1 MFRWCSRR
9 DATSQTNRPGDPGRR
24 GAGYL
29 HSGSARSWS
38 RRLTMGFSE
47 FLGNERIVA
56 ALRGALRSER
66 VPHALL
72 FTGPRGLGK
81 FTLARM
87 FAQAATC
94 ERLSDDFCG
103 ECATCLR
110 VSQLADPQKLLEQG
124 LFERGESADAAT
136 VERVPLILQSHPDVW
151 ALVPDPVRL
160 KNPVA
165 RPMLRIGQLRAVQR
179 AAYFQPM
186 GRRRVFILD
195 GAETMRWDV
204 ASVFLKILEEPPG
217 SATLILTAPSPYALL
232 PTIVSRCLQFH
243 FAPLPQA
250 AVEKILKDKSDLKPA
265 DRKLAA
271 ELAEGS
277 PGLAIEMNI
286 EQASQQRRNALRIL
300 ERAARGEGFAQ
311 LFAETAALAKD
322 RESSF
327 EEQIA
332 VFYGLLSDLLELT
345 SGVKQST
352 LRNALLVKELTAL
365 ANSVNVTWVMRAI
378 AGFDE
383 LHAGA
388 RRNLN
393 RQLGLDALAASLVTT
408 PERGIVSG
416 V

>member
-1 MFRWCSRR
+1 
-9 DATSQTNRPGDPGRR
+9 
-24 GAGYL
+24 
-29 HSGSARSWS
+29 
-38 RRLTMGFSE
+38 MGLEE

-56 ALRGALRSER
+56 ALRGALKNQR

-72 FTGPRGLGK
+72 FTGPRGVGK

-87 FAQAATC
+87 FAQAANC
-94 ERLSDDFCG
+94 EQLKDDFCG
-103 ECATCLR
+103 ECLACRRIAL
-110 VSQLADPQKLLEQG
+110 LADPQKLIEQG
-124 LFERGESADAAT
+124 LVERGENADAAT

-160 KNPVA
+160 KSPVA

-204 ASVFLKILEEPPG
+204 ANVFLKILEEPPG

-250 AVEKILKDKSDLKPA
+250 AVEKILREKTGRKPA
-265 DRKLAA
+265 DNKLAA
-271 ELAEGS
+271 QLAEGS
-277 PGLAIEMNI
+277 PGFAIEMDVTAAA
-286 EQASQQRRNALRIL
+286 QGRRNALRIL
-300 ERAARGEGFAQ
+300 ERAARGQGFAQ
-311 LFAETAALAKD
+311 LFADTSALAKD

-327 EEQIA
+327 EEQLG
-332 VFYGLLSDLLELT
+332 VFYGLLTDLLELT
-345 SGVKQST
+345 SKLKEPV
-352 LRNALLVKELTAL
+352 LRNANLAKELESL
-365 ANSVNVTWVMRAI
+365 SQSVDSAWVLRAI

-383 LHAGA
+383 LYAGG

-393 RQLGLDALAASLVTT
+393 RQLGLDALAASLVAA
-408 PERGIVSG
+408 PSSG
-416 V
+416 SDRHL